1 MPSIFRPG
9 LFDGQTAI
17 VTGGAS
23 GIGLCTAK
31 ILGELGA
38 RVAICGRNPQRL
50 EAGRLALAGR
60 GIEVHAATCDIRN
73 VEEIAFFVAGVSA
86 AFGPAD
92 ILVNNAGGQ
101 FPVAAAELSPRGWE
115 AVIRNNL
122 NGTFFMTQAVAKQHM
137 LPARRGRIVNVIANI
152 VRGFP
157 GMVHTGAARA
167 GVENMTR
174 TLAIEWAPFNVQV
187 NAVAPGLIRTS
198 GTAQYPPEL
207 VESGRL
213 ATPQKRFGTP
223 EETAQLIVYLASFAA
238 SFITGVT
245 SYIDGGA
252 HLWGDQWKIAD
263 IPEPE
268 PPQAVRDLAEP
279 AIPAIPVTPVT
290 PADPAD

>member
-9 LFDGQTAI
+9 LFAGQTAI
-17 VTGGAS
+17 VTGGGS
-23 GIGLCTAK
+23 GIGLCTALV
-31 ILGELGA
+31 LGELGA
-38 RVAICGRNPQRL
+38 RVAICGRNPERL
-50 EAGRLALAGR
+50 ESGRFALSAR
-60 GIEVHAATCDIRN
+60 GIDVHAATCDIRN
-73 VEEIAFFVAGVSA
+73 VEEIAVFVAGVGA
-86 AFGPAD
+86 RFGPAD

-152 VRGFP
+152 ARGFP

-187 NAVAPGLIRTS
+187 NAVAPGVIRTS

-207 VESGRL
+207 VEAGRL
-213 ATPQKRFGTP
+213 ATPQKRHGTP

-252 HLWGDQWKIAD
+252 HLWGDQWKLAD

-268 PPQAVRDLAEP
+268 APQAVRELAEP
-279 AIPAIPVTPVT
+279 AHPPA
-290 PADPAD
+290 ADPAD